1 MFFLLELSFFRCTCP
16 VLVYKILNK
25 LCPESQG
32 KCSNLDRL
40 YPVAPPG
47 IFIGGGGQK
56 VPGSGAQPQKFLFD
70 HAL

>member
-1 MFFLLELSFFRCTCP
+1 MP

-25 LCPESQG
+25 LCPENQE

-47 IFIGGGGQK
+47 IFIGGGQK
-56 VPGSGAQPQKFLFD
+56 VSGSGAGPQKIFI
-70 HAL
+70 